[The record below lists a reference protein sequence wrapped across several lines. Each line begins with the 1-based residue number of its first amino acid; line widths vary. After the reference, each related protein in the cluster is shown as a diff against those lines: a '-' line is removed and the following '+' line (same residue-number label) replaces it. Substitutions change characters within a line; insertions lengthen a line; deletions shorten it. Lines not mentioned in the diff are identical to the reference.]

1 MKDMNDSDFDDAA
14 VRFFGPLAVRAN
26 SSLQKLR
33 EGIYQ
38 IAGMAF
44 VVRIRRGTG
53 HRKDFVVTLSPK
65 KSGAEDLDDLSG
77 EIGLAVIAE
86 YHGRPL
92 QMRELDSKKDWLL
105 AFEEA
110 THAAEMFCLPYLVGE
125 QTDLQGVRRFIEQ
138 KVEESGITTKKYH
151 FPPNVREEWF

>member
-1 MKDMNDSDFDDAA
+1 MEAMNDSAFDDAV

-33 EGIYQ
+33 DGIYQ
-38 IAGMAF
+38 IAGTAF

-77 EIGLAVIAE
+77 EIGLGVFAE

-92 QMRELDSKKDWLL
+92 QMHELDSKKDWLL

-110 THAAEMFCLPYLVGE
+110 ARAAEVFCLPYLVGE
-125 QTDLQGVRRFIEQ
+125 QTDLQDVRHFIEQ
-138 KVEESGITTKKYH
+138 KVEESGIRTKKYH
-151 FPPNVREEWF
+151 FPPKVREEWL